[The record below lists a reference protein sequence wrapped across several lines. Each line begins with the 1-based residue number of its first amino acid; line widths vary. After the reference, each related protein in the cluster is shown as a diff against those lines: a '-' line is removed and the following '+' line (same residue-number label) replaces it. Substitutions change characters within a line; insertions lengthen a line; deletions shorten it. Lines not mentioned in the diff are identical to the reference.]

1 MSETENPLSTSER
14 LPDIYS
20 NNNNKNN
27 NENSFRQSIARRNQV
42 IDDYIK
48 SLDQEKNNKQ
58 DTSSEEDDKDPFSS
72 KAIKNLKPLKKVKN
86 RLILPNFQRE
96 KLKSE
101 MNSRNNKNKSMPKNV
116 NKNITNENIFKK
128 NKKMQKNKN
137 YSENNIMNKYTRDIK
152 FNHPG
157 KILEINN
164 VNHNLNSKWTKN
176 SASTFNNFINLQ
188 KNKKNFNFVQFKN
201 KSELKMNSLNNT
213 LMQQIRSKSHMK
225 QSYELYKEKINSY
238 YRKNNINKT
247 IYESNKYI
255 NNIKSKMNN
264 TQIGIIIPYNN
275 AGVNNLYNY
284 EYNRNKRR
292 NFTAKMINT
301 KISIKK
307 HKKFN
312 NYRINSTSNNHRI
325 LENKHQTYEKLIQE
339 KSNPYGLYWINKIL
353 KKNAKEKVG
362 MSKEF
367 INGVPVV
374 KLLGKEYLSK
384 REIKKKLSEIEK
396 RKKMEENKF
405 NKIIKAEAKL
415 NKNDLDDEYNLP
427 NEIMEQFNRN
437 TKNFFKVRKDIIE
450 QPDEEENFIEH

>member
-1 MSETENPLSTSER
+1 MSETENPLSNSER

-20 NNNNKNN
+20 NNNNNNN
-27 NENSFRQSIARRNQV
+27 NEISSRQSIAHRNQV
-42 IDDYIK
+42 IDDYIR

-58 DTSSEEDDKDPFSS
+58 DSSSDEDDKDPFSS

-86 RLILPNFQRE
+86 RLILPNFPRE

-101 MNSRNNKNKSMPKNV
+101 LNSRNNKNKSMPKNI
-116 NKNITNENIFKK
+116 NKNITNENILKK
-128 NKKMQKNKN
+128 NKKMRKNKN

-188 KNKKNFNFVQFKN
+188 KNKKNFNFIQFKN
-201 KSELKMNSLNNT
+201 KRELSMNSLNNT
-213 LMQQIRSKSHMK
+213 LMQQFRSRSHMK

-247 IYESNKYI
+247 ICENNKNI
-255 NNIKSKMNN
+255 NNIKSKINT

-284 EYNRNKRR
+284 EYHRNKRR
-292 NFTAKMINT
+292 NYTAKMINT

-353 KKNAKEKVG
+353 KKKAKEKVG
-362 MSKEF
+362 VSKEF

-415 NKNDLDDEYNLP
+415 NKNDLDEEYNLP
-427 NEIMEQFNRN
+427 NDIMEQFNRN
-437 TKNFFKVRKDIIE
+437 TKNFFKIRKDIIE
-450 QPDEEENFIEH
+450 QPDEE

>member
-20 NNNNKNN
+20 NNNNNQ
-27 NENSFRQSIARRNQV
+27 NSSKQSIAKRNQV

-48 SLDQEKNNKQ
+48 SLDQEKNNKKN
-58 DTSSEEDDKDPFSS
+58 DSSSDEDDKDPFSS

-101 MNSRNNKNKSMPKNV
+101 TNSRNNKNKSMPKN
-116 NKNITNENIFKK
+116 ITNENFFKK

-137 YSENNIMNKYTRDIK
+137 YSENNIINKYIDAK
-152 FNHPG
+152 YNYPG

-176 SASTFNNFINLQ
+176 SASTYNNFINLQ
-188 KNKKNFNFVQFKN
+188 KNKKNFNFIQSKN
-201 KSELKMNSLNNT
+201 KKELKMNSINNT
-213 LMQQIRSKSHMK
+213 LMQQMRSKSHMK
-225 QSYELYKEKINSY
+225 QSYELYKEKINTY
-238 YRKNNINKT
+238 YKKNNINKT
-247 IYESNKYI
+247 INENNRFI
-255 NNIKSKMNN
+255 NNNKRKINS
-264 TQIGIIIPYNN
+264 TQIDIIIPYNN
-275 AGVNNLYNY
+275 AGVNNLYNL
-284 EYNRNKRR
+284 EYREYHRNKKR

-312 NYRINSTSNNHRI
+312 NYRINSTSTNHRI
-325 LENKHQTYEKLIQE
+325 IENNHQAYEKLIQE
-339 KSNPYGLYWINKIL
+339 KSNPYSLYWINKIL
-353 KKNAKEKVG
+353 RKNAKEKVG
-362 MSKEF
+362 VSKEF

-374 KLLGKEYLSK
+374 KLMGKDYLSK
-384 REIKKKLSEIEK
+384 REIKKKLSEIEQ
-396 RKKMEENKF
+396 RKKMEENKY
-405 NKIIKAEAKL
+405 NKLIKAEAKL
-415 NKNDLDDEYNLP
+415 NKNDLDEEYNIP

-437 TKNFFKVRKDIIE
+437 TKNFFKFRKDIIE
-450 QPDEEENFIEH
+450 EPNEE

>member
-116 NKNITNENIFKK
+116 NKNIKNENIFEK

-157 KILEINN
+157 KNLEINN

-176 SASTFNNFINLQ
+176 SASTFNNF
-188 KNKKNFNFVQFKN
+188 
-201 KSELKMNSLNNT
+201 LN
-213 LMQQIRSKSHMK
+213 
-225 QSYELYKEKINSY
+225 
-238 YRKNNINKT
+238 
-247 IYESNKYI
+247 
-255 NNIKSKMNN
+255 
-264 TQIGIIIPYNN
+264 
-275 AGVNNLYNY
+275 
-284 EYNRNKRR
+284 
-292 NFTAKMINT
+292 
-301 KISIKK
+301 
-307 HKKFN
+307 
-312 NYRINSTSNNHRI
+312 
-325 LENKHQTYEKLIQE
+325 
-339 KSNPYGLYWINKIL
+339 
-353 KKNAKEKVG
+353 
-362 MSKEF
+362 
-367 INGVPVV
+367 
-374 KLLGKEYLSK
+374 
-384 REIKKKLSEIEK
+384 
-396 RKKMEENKF
+396 
-405 NKIIKAEAKL
+405 
-415 NKNDLDDEYNLP
+415 
-427 NEIMEQFNRN
+427 
-437 TKNFFKVRKDIIE
+437 
-450 QPDEEENFIEH
+450 